1 MSRNVVPN
9 HRKLMAAADAG
20 WPDRLLAWYQIHRR
34 ALPWRDR
41 KDAYAVWISEIMLQQ
56 TQVETAIPYYRR
68 FLERFP
74 DVKTLAAASLDRVL
88 KTWQGLGYYRRARDL
103 HRAAQTLCL
112 AGAAGRIP
120 ESFAALRRL
129 PGCGDYTAAAIASI
143 AFEEPVPAIDG
154 NVLRVMA
161 RVLAVGHPIQT
172 AAARKPIAPVLTA
185 VLGRVQ
191 PSAFNQALM
200 ELGALI
206 CRPIRPACEACPLAP
221 DCRAHRTGRTDRFP
235 VRQSG
240 KPIPHQRVV
249 VALIR
254 RADGRL
260 LITRRPEDR
269 MFGGMWEFPGGK
281 TRRGESLTRALQR
294 EMREELG
301 IVVRITGRRHAVR
314 QTYSHF
320 RVTVTPYDC
329 LIAEGTPRPL
339 AATGLRWVTVSALK
353 RYAFP
358 RATQRIIDTLET

>member
-1 MSRNVVPN
+1 MGS
-9 HRKLMAAADAG
+9 AEAE
-20 WPDRLLAWYQIHRR
+20 WPGRLLAWYKIHRR

-41 KDAYAVWISEIMLQQ
+41 RDAYAVWISEVMLQQ
-56 TQVETAIPYYRR
+56 TQIETAIPYYHR

-74 DVKTLAAASLDRVL
+74 DINTLAAATLDRVL

-103 HRAAQTLCL
+103 HRAAQTLCH
-112 AGAAGRIP
+112 AGIAGRIP
-120 ESFAALRRL
+120 ETYAGLRRL

-143 AFEEPVPAIDG
+143 AFDEPVPAIDG

-161 RVLAVGHPIQT
+161 RVLAVDDPIQT
-172 AAARKPIAPVLTA
+172 AAARKPIVAVLTA
-185 VLGRVQ
+185 VLGRVR

-206 CRPIRPACEACPLAP
+206 CRPLRPACDECPLAA
-221 DCRAHRTGRTDRFP
+221 DCLAHRTGRTDRLP
-235 VRQSG
+235 VRKTR

-260 LITRRPEDR
+260 LIARRPVDR

-281 TRRGESLTRALQR
+281 TRRGESLTDALHR
-294 EMREELG
+294 EMREELD
-301 IVVRITGRRHAVR
+301 IAVCITGRRRAVR

-320 RVTVTPYDC
+320 RVTITPYDC
-329 LIAEGTPRPL
+329 SIAEGRPRPL
-339 AATGLRWVTVSALK
+339 AATCLRWVSASSLK

-358 RATQRIIDTLET
+358 LATERIIDALGT